1 MTVNIQGKTANPE
14 SNLAVIPKMQGIDT
28 RAKLVKLQQSKIRDY
43 YSRVFK
49 NENQSLS
56 KQGITIR
63 SSIGSTSKTL
73 KKIGFKVPA
82 KKLTLKAIASKDT
95 LIE

>member
-1 MTVNIQGKTANPE
+1 MTVNIQSKTANPE
-14 SNLAVIPKMQGIDT
+14 SNLATIPKMQGIDT
-28 RAKLVKLQQSKIRDY
+28 RAKLVKLQQNKIRDY
-43 YSRVFK
+43 YSRIFK

-63 SSIGSTSKTL
+63 SSIGATSKTR

-82 KKLTLKAIASKDT
+82 KKLTLKSIAANTDM
-95 LIE
+95 I